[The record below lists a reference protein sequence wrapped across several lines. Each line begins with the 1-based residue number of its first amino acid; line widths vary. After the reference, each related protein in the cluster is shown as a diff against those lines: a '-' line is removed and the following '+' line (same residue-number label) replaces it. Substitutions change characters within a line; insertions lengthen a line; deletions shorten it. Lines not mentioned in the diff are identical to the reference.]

1 MISKNTDK
9 FIVTVTNRQLLDGDV
24 DCIKES
30 GLGSLRVSGGKYYV
44 MYKTENATVMIKV
57 DGECVNV
64 KRTGDARSDMDYK
77 CGETTY
83 FMYNTPYG
91 AMEMELF
98 TKKLEYSLNSGG
110 GTINLK
116 YSLCGIENDMCI
128 LVDKDVE

>member
-1 MISKNTDK
+1 M
-9 FIVTVTNRQLLDGDV
+9 LDGDV
-24 DCIKES
+24 EYIKES
-30 GLGSLRVSGGKYYV
+30 GSGSLREGNGKYYV

-57 DGECVNV
+57 DGECVKV

-77 CGETTY
+77 CGKTTH

-98 TKKLEYSLNSGG
+98 TKKLEYSLNSEG

-128 LVDKDVE
+128 SVDNGAE